1 MTGWTNGDRITRI
14 PPGSDRLPFSAVP
27 KQNASVRVLCV
38 ANLTPGKGHAI
49 LLRAL
54 AAVPHVD
61 WTLTCAGSERRDPD
75 TAWRVRALAREL
87 GIASRIEWRGE
98 LDDAAL
104 DTAYAEADL
113 FALATRSETYGMA
126 VAEAI
131 AHRVPVISTRTGEIP
146 SIVGGA
152 GLLAEPGDTES
163 FGSVMTAALSKAAL
177 RRALR
182 DRARDA
188 AQRLPTWEAAAAAMS
203 DVLTRVAQ
211 DE

>member
-1 MTGWTNGDRITRI
+1 
-14 PPGSDRLPFSAVP
+14 
-27 KQNASVRVLCV
+27 
-38 ANLTPGKGHAI
+38 
-49 LLRAL
+49 
-54 AAVPHVD
+54 
-61 WTLTCAGSERRDPD
+61 
-75 TAWRVRALAREL
+75 
-87 GIASRIEWRGE
+87 
-98 LDDAAL
+98 
-104 DTAYAEADL
+104 
-113 FALATRSETYGMA
+113 MA